1 MGRLE
6 EQVKRLF
13 GSFIRWWDRAKQEFK
28 VIAIKRAKIRHK
40 EQSHERFQLE
50 NAQND
55 FLCDAMPRLTE
66 EESMLCEGALTEEE
80 PRKR

>member
-1 MGRLE
+1 MLTKDKLGTVTDSRGLLLE
-6 EQVKRLF
+6 VHAVYKDLYSAETC
-13 GSFIRWWDRAKQEFK
+13 D
-28 VIAIKRAKIRHK
+28 
-40 EQSHERFQLE
+40 E